1 MLMNPEMENTLKT
14 EIGGGA
20 VLLLPA
26 CPEES
31 NTNSS
36 GRSSGSSEA
45 TTSSR
50 SSAATA
56 GPADNNNERA
66 RVQRIPNLQTVAPKQ
81 SQDVNVN
88 RQIEVNPEN
97 TKEVTVASSSV
108 MFVSNPPKNCKHLYH
123 FNSTYT

>member
-1 MLMNPEMENTLKT
+1 MMNLEMENTLKT

-56 GPADNNNERA
+56 GGPADNNNERA

-88 RQIEVNPEN
+88 RQIEANPEN